1 VIPTAGELWL
11 ADRHDEERRLVMVL
25 SDHRLH
31 TLAGRA
37 VVAPL
42 LPAAPEITG
51 PWHLALDDGSVVA
64 VHLFGTV
71 AIERLLERTGAVP
84 YMVLRKARQVVS
96 IITS

>member
-1 VIPTAGELWL
+1 MADVTTMKITTAT
-11 ADRHDEERRLVMVL
+11 R
-25 SDHRLH
+25 DHLH

-42 LPAAPEITG
+42 LPAAPESKG
-51 PWHLALDDGSVVA
+51 PWHLALDDGSVV

-84 YMVLRKARQVVS
+84 YAVVRRARQVVS
-96 IITS
+96 IITT